1 MSIVA
6 LLTVGIMEFFDN
18 RQNSSIVKWKST
30 TQAIRH
36 TIELSNQ
43 TSRSHLFLKHILQKN
58 LYKTQL
64 HFSFMNSF
72 PRYEDK
78 RDLSKI

>member
-1 MSIVA
+1 MRQVDSIMSIVA

-43 TSRSHLFLKHILQKN
+43 TSRSHLFLKHILQKI
-58 LYKTQL
+58 YIK
-64 HFSFMNSF
+64 
-72 PRYEDK
+72 
-78 RDLSKI
+78 LSYTSPL